1 MSYNITGTTIT
12 LTRGDTFEALVSA
25 TKRDGTQYIPVEGD
39 VIRFAMK
46 ENYDDPRPLLV
57 KDIPIDTMML
67 TLEPQ
72 DTADL
77 NFGKY
82 VYDIA
87 YDDLAA
93 ALKTLIDGKAAQAT
107 VDTLVGE
114 DTGKSVRTISSE
126 EVAKI
131 VAGADKSY
139 DTLKEIAD
147 WILSDT
153 TGAAKMA
160 NDITRLDGILAGIGG
175 TDEEATV
182 VAYVT
187 KMINALG
194 IGDYVKTTT
203 MTTELGKK
211 VDKVEGSRLM
221 TNAEGTKLAGIAA
234 GAQANVI
241 EKIKVNGVEVTP
253 ATEDKSIALTI
264 PTGKLAGKDIVA
276 ETDLDAA
283 LKEKVNAAAEG
294 NHSHANKAFLDT
306 LSGATDEEVTAMCTE
321 VFGA

>member
-1 MSYNITGTTIT
+1 
-12 LTRGDTFEALVSA
+12 
-25 TKRDGTQYIPVEGD
+25 
-39 VIRFAMK
+39 
-46 ENYDDPRPLLV
+46 
-57 KDIPIDTMML
+57 
-67 TLEPQ
+67 
-72 DTADL
+72 
-77 NFGKY
+77 
-82 VYDIA
+82 
-87 YDDLAA
+87 
-93 ALKTLIDGKAAQAT
+93 
-107 VDTLVGE
+107 
-114 DTGKSVRTISSE
+114 
-126 EVAKI
+126 
-131 VAGADKSY
+131 
-139 DTLKEIAD
+139 
-147 WILSDT
+147 
-153 TGAAKMA
+153 MA

-221 TNAEGTKLAGIAA
+221 TNAEGTKLAGVAA

>member
-1 MSYNITGTTIT
+1 M
-12 LTRGDTFEALVSA
+12 
-25 TKRDGTQYIPVEGD
+25 
-39 VIRFAMK
+39 
-46 ENYDDPRPLLV
+46 
-57 KDIPIDTMML
+57 
-67 TLEPQ
+67 
-72 DTADL
+72 
-77 NFGKY
+77 
-82 VYDIA
+82 
-87 YDDLAA
+87 
-93 ALKTLIDGKAAQAT
+93 
-107 VDTLVGE
+107 
-114 DTGKSVRTISSE
+114 RTISSE

-131 VAGADKSY
+131 VTGADKSY

-175 TDEEATV
+175 ADEEATV

-187 KMINALG
+187 KMIEALG
-194 IGDYVKTTT
+194 IDGYVKTDT

-221 TNAEGTKLAGIAA
+221 TNAEGTKLAGIDP
-234 GAQANVI
+234 GAQVNTI
-241 EKIKVNGVEVTP
+241 EKIKVNGTEVTP
-253 ATEDKSIALTI
+253 AEEDKSVALTI
-264 PTGKLAGKDIVA
+264 PTGKLASKDTVA
-276 ETDLDAA
+276 EADLDAA
-283 LKEKVNAAAEG
+283 LKEKVNAASEG

>member
-1 MSYNITGTTIT
+1 MADTIKITTLAQLKVALQAAKTYIDGQIGGLGTM
-12 LTRGDTFEALVSA
+12 A
-25 TKRDGTQYIPVEGD
+25 
-39 VIRFAMK
+39 
-46 ENYDDPRPLLV
+46 
-57 KDIPIDTMML
+57 
-67 TLEPQ
+67 
-72 DTADL
+72 
-77 NFGKY
+77 GKSE
-82 VYDIA
+82 VA

-211 VDKVEGSRLM
+211 
-221 TNAEGTKLAGIAA
+221 
-234 GAQANVI
+234 I
-241 EKIKVNGVEVTP
+241 EKIKVNGTEVTP
-253 ATEDKSIALTI
+253 AAEDKSIALTI